1 MKKEQKNFFSGQSS
15 KKDCAIIAY
24 DLLRT
29 NKNKQVSTRQIMQ
42 EYYAQK
48 VEYTY
53 EQYDKEFPKL
63 NNDDE
68 YRNAGKQAI
77 LFVCDALRDKYP
89 GCLKIEEKNNQNYY
103 TYVGEDDD
111 PLYDLRNA
119 TVKKKLKDY
128 IEIMNMYG
136 SLFPTTILEHCLKDT
151 AEWVDIKNERNRG
164 DEIMHPYSDSV
175 LRNIDK
181 LYIFFEATKEHK
193 VLKLHMKPF
202 IQSECDVVLHPHYL
216 KEYNGRWFV
225 FGYGIRTMG
234 EEETTFDRFNL
245 PIDRIEGEVEEL
257 DAEFIPQEEGFS
269 YADYF
274 NEMVGVT
281 PGIYNGV
288 ENIETDIEDV
298 VIRTHSEYM
307 HGLVTTK
314 KFHPVQIETKPFGK
328 HEDSDKKYG
337 EVSLRVRLNNE
348 LVGKILCFG
357 PQIEVVAPETLR
369 ERLKADSERLAQM
382 YK

>member
-1 MKKEQKNFFSGQSS
+1 MACIQNRNYFLGAGTEHDLAKITYELLMTKEK
-15 KKDCAIIAY
+15 
-24 DLLRT
+24 
-29 NKNKQVSTRQIMQ
+29 VSTRQIMAK
-42 EYYAQK
+42 YYGIS
-48 VEYTY
+48 E
-53 EQYDKEFPKL
+53 
-63 NNDDE
+63 DE
-68 YRNAGKQAI
+68 YRIKHAKFEFDKRYNVSAKKAI
-77 LFVCDALRDKYP
+77 PFVVDRLNSKMP
-89 GCLKIEEKNNQNYY
+89 GCVKETRIESNMKVYQ
-103 TYVGEDDD
+103 YVGEDDD
-111 PLYDLRNA
+111 PLYEDIHA

-128 IEIMNMYG
+128 VEIMNTYG
-136 SLFPTTILEHCLKDT
+136 SLFPTAILEHCLKDT

-164 DEIMHPYSDSV
+164 DEIMHPYADSV

-245 PIDRIEGEVEEL
+245 PIDRVEGEVEEL
-257 DAEFIPQEEGFS
+257 DIEFIPQEEGFS

-307 HGLVTTK
+307 HGLVITK
-314 KFHPVQIETKPFGK
+314 KFHPVQKETKPFGK
-328 HEDSDKKYG
+328 HEDSDNSYG